1 MLCHILKIRN
11 VRNITI
17 YSNINNFL
25 FRIILMPV
33 SKEVQKYNLRIRIEY
48 FKSASI
54 VDFYFPRRNREKSNS

>member
-1 MLCHILKIRN
+1 
-11 VRNITI
+11 
-17 YSNINNFL
+17 
-25 FRIILMPV
+25 MPV